1 MRFHFCSKFTFL
13 AVLTLFLQ
21 QGSALAEI
29 MYVTDILRLGI
40 HEDRDTADKPFK
52 LLVSGDALDII
63 EQDAYYARV
72 KTMEGD
78 EGWVKA
84 SYLVTE
90 KPSLA
95 LLAELNTERENLT
108 SEIASL
114 RTTQTEHD
122 NVLANVRGERDTLLQ
137 TVSTTTTEIDALRS
151 EQQTL
156 IDKIDAKKFSVAIP
170 WIILIGIVALAGGF
184 FGGWWWTDARQRA
197 RHGGYRV

>member
-1 MRFHFCSKFTFL
+1 MRFNFCSKFKFL
-13 AVLTLFLQ
+13 LVLYLFLQ
-21 QGSALAEI
+21 PGLALAEI

-40 HEDRDTADKPFK
+40 HENRDTADKPFK
-52 LLVSGDALDII
+52 VLVSGDALDII
-63 EQDAYYARV
+63 ERDIYYARV

-90 KPSLA
+90 KPSQA

-108 SEIASL
+108 SEVLSL
-114 RTTQTEHD
+114 RMTQAERD
-122 NVLANVRGERDTLLQ
+122 NVLTSVRGERDTLLQ
-137 TVSTTTTEIDALRS
+137 TVSTTTAEIDTLRS
-151 EQQTL
+151 DQQTL
-156 IDKIDAKKFSVAIP
+156 IDRINAKKFSVPIH